1 MRYKVA
7 MKHAFPLVAA
17 SLALA
22 LAGCSSAPQNAP
34 DATITQ
40 VEAAAGDALLTTE
53 VKAKLITVDINS
65 TTSLG
70 VRVSDGVATLTG
82 TVRSAA
88 ARGRMVAAARSVNGI
103 TEVVDQLRVNPRL
116 PDISGSVGQ
125 AGQQLSDAALAGRIA
140 GAIFTQTGTTGVKVD
155 VHDGNV
161 VLRGHIV
168 DPKVRTA
175 AVDTA
180 RNTSG
185 VRSVTDDMGS

>member
-1 MRYKVA
+1 
-7 MKHAFPLVAA
+7 MKPAFPLAAA

-34 DATITQ
+34 APNFTQ

-70 VRVSDGVATLTG
+70 VRVSDGVATLSG
-82 TVRSAA
+82 SVRTTA
-88 ARGRMVAAARSVNGI
+88 ARAQMVAAARSVKGV
-103 TEVVDQLRVNPRL
+103 TEVVDQLRVDPHL
-116 PDISGSVGQ
+116 PDIRQRLGQ

-161 VLRGHIV
+161 ILRGNIV

-185 VRSVTDDMGS
+185 VRSVTDEMGN

>member
-7 MKHAFPLVAA
+7 MKHAFPLIAV
-17 SLALA
+17 SLAVGLT
-22 LAGCSSAPQNAP
+22 GCSSAPQNAP
-34 DATITQ
+34 APNFTQ

-70 VRVSDGVATLTG
+70 VRVADGVATLTG
-82 TVRSAA
+82 AVRSSAD
-88 ARGRMVAAARSVNGI
+88 RGKMVAAARSVKGI
-103 TEVVDQLRVNPRL
+103 TEVVDQLRVDARQ
-116 PDISGSVGQ
+116 PDISARLGQ

-161 VLRGHIV
+161 VLRGSIV

-185 VRSVTDDMGS
+185 VRTVTDDMGS